1 LPADEALVT
10 AVTQRAPVGST
21 FADKVTA
28 PAWRS
33 KPSWYQVSSADRMID
48 PANERR
54 LAERMGARKIITR
67 SASHASL
74 ASMPIEVSALIDEA
88 AKATST

>member
-54 LAERMGARKIITR
+54 LAERMGARKIITLSQAMLRWRRCR
-67 SASHASL
+67 SRCRH
-74 ASMPIEVSALIDEA
+74 
-88 AKATST
+88 